1 MFDFDLFVIGA
12 GSGGVRA
19 SRMAAATGAKVAVA
33 ESRFLGG
40 TCVNIGC
47 VPKKLFYYGSHY
59 SHDFKDSKGYG
70 WDVDS
75 NGISFDWP
83 TLRDN
88 KTNEVKR
95 LNGIYQ
101 SLLDSAG
108 VELIHGRATLLDMH
122 TVEVDGNKFTANKI
136 LIATGCGPVTPDVLG
151 KEFIISSDDVFYLQN
166 LPETIVIVGGGYIA
180 VEFAGIFHGLG
191 VETHLIYRG
200 TNILKVFDLA
210 LGEKLLEQ
218 MKNSGIHVHLE
229 TNVVSVA
236 EQQGGQRLVEMDNG
250 IKIIAGQ
257 LMYATG
263 RDPLTRDLGLEDLGV
278 ELRPNGEI
286 VVDEY
291 FKSSV
296 DSIYA
301 LGDIIGTPAL
311 TPIALA
317 QGMAFV
323 DTHFKKKPRV
333 LDYANIATA
342 VFSQPN
348 IATVGLSEELA
359 KQRYPKIAIFESEF
373 KHLRHTLSGSDERTY
388 MKLVV
393 DETSDKVLG
402 IHMLGAE
409 AGEIIQGLAAAMKAG
424 ITKEQLDST
433 IGIHPTA
440 AEEFVT
446 MREKAR

>member
-122 TVEVDGNKFTANKI
+122 TVEVDGKKFTANKI

>member
-59 SHDFKDSKGYG
+59 SHDFKDAKGYG
-70 WDVDS
+70 WAVDS
-75 NGISFDWP
+75 NSISFDWP

-101 SLLDSAG
+101 TLLDSAG
-108 VELIHGRATLLDMH
+108 VELIHGRATLLDAH
-122 TVEVDGNKFTANKI
+122 TVEVDGKQFTADKI
-136 LIATGCGPVTPDVLG
+136 LVATGCGPVTPELPG
-151 KEFIISSDDVFYLQN
+151 KELIISSDDVFYLPE

-180 VEFAGIFHGLG
+180 VEFAGIFQGLG

-218 MKNSGIHVHLE
+218 MKQSGIHVHLE
-229 TNVVSVA
+229 TNVVSVV
-236 EQQGGQRLVEMDNG
+236 EQQGGQHLVEMDNG

-263 RDPLTRDLGLEDLGV
+263 RDPLTRDLGLENLGV

-323 DTHFKKKPRV
+323 DTYFKKKPRV

-359 KQRYPKIAIFESEF
+359 KQRYPKVAIFESEF
-373 KHLRHTLSGSDERTY
+373 KHLRHTLSGSEERTY

>member
-359 KQRYPKIAIFESEF
+359 KHRYPKIAIFESEF